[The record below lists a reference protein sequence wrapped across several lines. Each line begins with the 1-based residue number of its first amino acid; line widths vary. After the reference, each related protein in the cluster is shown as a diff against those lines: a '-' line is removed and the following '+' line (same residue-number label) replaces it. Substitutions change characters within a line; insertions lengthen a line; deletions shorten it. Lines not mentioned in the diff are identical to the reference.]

1 MFPKIILFFSL
12 ILSVSFAQS
21 GWTPSH
27 EAAVS
32 ELNEKETRAFR
43 ESLKSCQLA
52 RDRKMSN
59 FEFTPH
65 EANVFLG
72 TMGDVNYAA
81 DKIIRSGWKE
91 GTRVFQHTR
100 GTGMYLYELLN
111 SNGFMLA
118 MKKCFNGNES
128 KENLYV
134 AELLFIDAAVKG
146 VYLGGTY
153 LSAKYLLARQWG
165 LALLTTLVVAPIS
178 GSTPKPRDISYIEHM
193 ENNLKLISEQIN
205 LIKQPKMP

>member
-1 MFPKIILFFSL
+1 MFVKIILFFSL
-12 ILSVSFAQS
+12 IMSVSIAQS
-21 GWTPSH
+21 GWTSAH
-27 EAAVS
+27 ETTVS
-32 ELNEKETRAFR
+32 QLNEKETRAFN
-43 ESLKSCQLA
+43 EALKSCQQA

-81 DKIIRSGWKE
+81 NKVLESGWKE
-91 GTRVFQHTR
+91 GTRVFQHTG
-100 GTGMYLYELLN
+100 GTGMYLHELLN
-111 SNGFMLA
+111 SYGFMLA
-118 MKKCFNGNES
+118 MKKCFNGNET

-146 VYLGGTY
+146 VYMGGTY
-153 LSAKYLLARQWG
+153 LSVKYLLARRWG

-178 GSTPKPRDISYIEHM
+178 GSKPKPRDVSYIEQM
-193 ENNLKLISEQIN
+193 QDNMKLIDDQIR
-205 LIKQPKMP
+205 LTRQPKMP

>member
-1 MFPKIILFFSL
+1 MFVKIILFFSL
-12 ILSVSFAQS
+12 IMSVSFAQS
-21 GWTPSH
+21 GWTPAN
-27 EAAVS
+27 ETAVYQ
-32 ELNEKETRAFR
+32 LNEKEKRAFN
-43 ESLKSCQLA
+43 EALKSCQLA

-81 DKIIRSGWKE
+81 EKILRSGWKE
-91 GTRVFQHTR
+91 GTRVFQHTG

-118 MKKCFNGNES
+118 MKKCFNGNET

-146 VYLGGTY
+146 VYLGGSY
-153 LSAKYLLARQWG
+153 LSVKYLLTRRWG

-178 GSTPKPRDISYIEHM
+178 GSTPKPRDVSYIEQM
-193 ENNLKLISEQIN
+193 EDNLKLISDQVN
-205 LIKQPKMP
+205 LFKQSKMP